1 MNPFDDIL
9 NARDDGFVWKEQ
21 NLPQRIF
28 VEVGEEV
35 VQVRKQDNKLYIG
48 KSREELKAAEDA
60 FRWAR
65 ISGLQPAEMDQAI
78 DDLEKARKMEEGK

>member
-9 NARDDGFVWKEQ
+9 NAQGDGFVWREQ

-28 VEVGEEV
+28 VEVGEDV
-35 VQVRKQDNKLYIG
+35 IMVRKQDNKLYVA
-48 KSREELKAAEDA
+48 KTPEDMTAAIDVL
-60 FRWAR
+60 RWAR

-78 DDLEKARKMEEGK
+78 DDLERARKMEEGK